1 MSRSRNTKKLRN
13 GFRCKETKQILQLN
27 QKCGAGLDPRAGK
40 KNSHRKRF
48 YGDNRQQWNRDCV
61 LNNSFI
67 AMSNFLTLISVL

>member
-40 KNSHRKRF
+40 KIAIGRDFMGTIVNSGTGIV
-48 YGDNRQQWNRDCV
+48 Y
-61 LNNSFI
+61 
-67 AMSNFLTLISVL
+67 